1 MVMNGGSVVEIDL
14 GGAFMEDSFGDPFFG
29 TTTRYVTVRRS
40 LLLLPQRQ
48 LLQRDQHP
56 GLLASTSST
65 ASAPAATLRER
76 SPHRPELRASSRPE
90 TSHAAES
97 ASHGERP
104 EDDVAH
110 RLKKLQ
116 LHLLRSSWRTCCAC
130 GRAPCP

>member
-1 MVMNGGSVVEIDL
+1 MMNGRSVVEIDL

-110 RLKKLQ
+110 RLKKL
-116 LHLLRSSWRTCCAC
+116 HVRSTAQFQSS
-130 GRAPCP
+130 GLIL